1 MNKDNVVTYA
11 SVLAEAD
18 KAQQVIEGKRDTV
31 AQKLLQLASTCTTAE
46 QFEAGC
52 ASAETTRKQRL
63 TEIAADKGMSKTE
76 RKKLVRLPAAWSNA
90 KSVILRG
97 WEDYGLIPNDF
108 ETFSQFKDAKTQAVK
123 AAKEQT
129 RKLAGGETE
138 SPDIMDNDVTSVL
151 FGDIMARIRQLPGE
165 VQEEIALHLEEL
177 VAKYEPAAVD
187 DESLT
192 DEQALEQAQHQAVNM
207 Q

>member
-1 MNKDNVVTYA
+1 MSKENVVTYA

-52 ASAETTRKQRL
+52 ASAETARKQRL
-63 TEIAADKGMSKTE
+63 TEIAADKGMSKQE
-76 RKKLVRLPAAWSNA
+76 RKTFVRLPAAWSNA

-108 ETFSQFKDAKTQAVK
+108 ETYSQFKDAKTSAVK
-123 AAKEQT
+123 ASKEAT
-129 RKLAGGETE
+129 RKATGGDTE
-138 SPDIMDNDVTSVL
+138 SPGIMDNDITSVL
-151 FGDIMARIRQLPGE
+151 FGDIMSRIRKLPGE

-177 VAKYEPAAVD
+177 VTKYEPTINE